1 MDMIVN
7 TLDQCTGLLEAT
19 ALNEQL
25 RTELID
31 VDKFIRVNDLREVTN
46 PVFFNGPVP
55 TPDGLLS
62 NEIFGIT
69 KTERAGIYAYIDL
82 GGEFLQPIVYKT
94 LCKLNNKIPDVICGI
109 DTFKINESGELVRD
123 TEGDTGIDWFKKNFE
138 KIKFKKTG
146 SITRDRMIKFIEL
159 VQGQMWIDKF
169 IVIPPYY
176 RDVESR
182 ESGMGVGEINKL
194 YSSLIIAVKSL
205 KATSDFG
212 LTLFDSSKARIQN
225 ILVQIFDWFGM
236 GTTINGKETPA
247 NLPGKMGLL
256 KHGLLYKTVDYS
268 TRLVMSAPDVSGETV
283 EDLMVDMNH
292 AALPLA
298 SAICNFKPFIIFWV
312 RRFFENLFAGKMEYP
327 VAIND
332 KEFVN
337 VPLQDYQVAF
347 SDMEIEKQIE
357 RYIHGYSNRF
367 IPVPLP
373 VDKAV
378 LADRAKG
385 NKLVTADGRPVKLT
399 EIDTYL
405 GFVGYKLNTN
415 EKFDEKKDYSSY
427 VKIERPL
434 TWCDIFFV
442 AACEVT
448 KDKMCLI
455 TRFPIDSY
463 LNQYPSKVRI
473 KSTIKTT
480 PMVVELI
487 EGQENYTR
495 SKYFRWYPVIEGSD
509 IGANTA
515 SMFEDTLS
523 ICNGLIG
530 AMGMDYD
537 GDTAI
542 VKPVYTI
549 EANQEC
555 EKAANSKIQVLGMDG
570 QTTRDVS
577 KENIITL
584 YELTIHP
591 DPTVKL
597 VDPIF

>member
-1 MDMIVN
+1 
-7 TLDQCTGLLEAT
+7 
-19 ALNEQL
+19 
-25 RTELID
+25 
-31 VDKFIRVNDLREVTN
+31 
-46 PVFFNGPVP
+46 
-55 TPDGLLS
+55 
-62 NEIFGIT
+62 
-69 KTERAGIYAYIDL
+69 
-82 GGEFLQPIVYKT
+82 
-94 LCKLNNKIPDVICGI
+94 
-109 DTFKINESGELVRD
+109 
-123 TEGDTGIDWFKKNFE
+123 
-138 KIKFKKTG
+138 
-146 SITRDRMIKFIEL
+146 
-159 VQGQMWIDKF
+159 
-169 IVIPPYY
+169 
-176 RDVESR
+176 
-182 ESGMGVGEINKL
+182 
-194 YSSLIIAVKSL
+194 
-205 KATSDFG
+205 
-212 LTLFDSSKARIQN
+212 
-225 ILVQIFDWFGM
+225 
-236 GTTINGKETPA
+236 
-247 NLPGKMGLL
+247 
-256 KHGLLYKTVDYS
+256 
-268 TRLVMSAPDVSGETV
+268 
-283 EDLMVDMNH
+283 
-292 AALPLA
+292 
-298 SAICNFKPFIIFWV
+298 
-312 RRFFENLFAGKMEYP
+312 MEYP

-427 VKIERPL
+427 VKIKRLL